1 MKRFFPQDTVNFIN
15 FVNFVNFGRCLA
27 NLPLCGARGLLS

>member
-1 MKRFFPQDTVNFIN
+1 MKRFFPQDTVNFI
-15 FVNFVNFGRCLA
+15 NFVNFGRCLA